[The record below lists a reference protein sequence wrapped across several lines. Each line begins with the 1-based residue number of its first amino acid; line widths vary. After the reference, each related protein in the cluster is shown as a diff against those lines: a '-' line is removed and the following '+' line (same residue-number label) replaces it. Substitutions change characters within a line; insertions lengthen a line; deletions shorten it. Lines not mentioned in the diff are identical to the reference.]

1 MLYVLPQESAE
12 NAMRKMKERVKGNC
26 GIIALD
32 KRGNFGMAFNIK
44 MMSWASI
51 KDNTLESGVE
61 KDEVKTE
68 DVSTQMARM
77 RLQ

>member
-12 NAMRKMKERVKGNC
+12 NAMRKMKERVNGNC

-32 KRGNFGMAFNIK
+32 KRGNFGIAFNTN
-44 MMSWASI
+44 MMVWARI
-51 KDNTLESGVE
+51 KDNTLESGME

-68 DVSTQMARM
+68 DLSTQMATM
-77 RLQ
+77 KLQ